1 MAGASSTSKL
11 LAQAR
16 AGDPAAAETLFAL
29 YLPRLRRWASGRLPR
44 WARDIAD
51 TTDLVHDALLQTFKR
66 LPDFEPTD
74 DGALQAYLRQA
85 VLNRIKDEIRRRYR
99 RGQPAA
105 LASDLPAAAT
115 SPLELTIQ
123 NDALDRY
130 DAALGR
136 LRDEEREVL
145 VGRLELGLSYDE
157 LATATGRPS
166 AEAARKAAQ
175 RALVRLLEEMNERR

>member
-1 MAGASSTSKL
+1 MAGVSSTSKL

-16 AGDPAAAETLFAL
+16 AGDPAAADALFAL

-66 LPDFEPTD
+66 LPILEPQD
-74 DGALQAYLRQA
+74 DGTLQAYLRQA

-99 RGQPAA
+99 RGHPAP
-105 LASDLPAAAT
+105 LASDLPAGGT

-123 NDALDRY
+123 NDALERY

-157 LATATGRPS
+157 LAASTGRPS
-166 AEAARKAAQ
+166 AEAARKAAA
-175 RALVRLLEEMNERR
+175 RALARLLEEMGHGR